1 MPKKKTSSFY
11 YLTKDK
17 KLEIHEN
24 DLIFRA
30 KVPLRFSLNPW
41 QAFKNLAFILIKSKK
56 RLRPYTFLDQK
67 DHMQKKIYLTHN
79 EILQV
84 WNHPITP
91 KAPLNNIKIKKK

>member
-1 MPKKKTSSFY
+1 MAKKHTSSHY

-24 DLIFRA
+24 NQVFRS
-30 KVPLRFSLNPW
+30 KVPLRFRLNPLEFIKNV
-41 QAFKNLAFILIKSKK
+41 AFMIVKSKK

-67 DHMQKKIYLTHN
+67 DNQTKRIYLTHS

-84 WNHPITP
+84 WNHPVKE
-91 KAPLNNIKIKKK
+91 KAPIISNKTKRK